1 MKGKLIAPVGWMTVG
16 KIYELELL
24 RNDLMTLIDDDGDSR
39 FVRLANF
46 ELIDDEKPFESPDEW
61 VTQDVTSPRD
71 RIDEWQWV
79 KVGRKP
85 ATDLWAKRDGSFY
98 SETRHG
104 KVKYGEQ
111 LHVRCRRKNLPRVIP
126 VESHDNDGQRGPVI
140 CSVCGLAPVIEG
152 TAGCKDCT
160 KLSLDAVGLDAV
172 GLDAVGLDA
181 VPGPVKTLVRLWHDV
196 SNRVHVT
203 AGDGDRRWTEILCDG
218 GFWTEWQEGGGDG

>member
-104 KVKYGEQ
+104 KVKYGEE
-111 LHVRCRRKNLPRVIP
+111 LHVRCRRKDLPRVIP
-126 VESHDNDGQRGPVI
+126 VEAHEDDGKLGPVI
-140 CSVCGLAPVIEG
+140 CSMCGLAPVIEG

-160 KLSLDAVGLDAV
+160 EFSM
-172 GLDAVGLDA
+172 DAVGLDA

-203 AGDGDRRWTEILCDG
+203 SCEADVDKRWTEILCDG
-218 GFWTEWQEGGGDG
+218 GFWTEGQEGGGDG